1 MKALAPPWRAFDAW
15 ERFLFAPV
23 DPAPLA
29 ALRIALGAYLV
40 VYYVQ
45 ASWFLGL
52 YLGPPGLLPP
62 DALPAT
68 VGGFVLGLVP
78 YTAGARTALLVLAL
92 ASAVG
97 LALGLNTRVAALI
110 GWLLNRAFA
119 VCLVGRNSGDGVVSV
134 LCFLVLVAALL
145 GHAQRVW
152 ALDARHAPRGEATV
166 PAAVLRLL
174 QLQLVAVYFF
184 SGFHKLASPDWYR
197 GEALYYA
204 FQQTQWLRVPPGL
217 VEHPLLVGAA
227 SYGVLLFE
235 LLAFPV
241 LVWVRA
247 TRGAVLAVGVVLHV
261 GIALTMR
268 VFVFG
273 EIMPI
278 FYLCFVNPRPLVERG
293 TTAFVMLRSRFSAR
307 GREG

>member
-1 MKALAPPWRAFDAW
+1 LKALAALGRAFDAW
-15 ERFLFAPV
+15 EHFLFARV
-23 DPAPLA
+23 DAAPLA

-62 DALPAT
+62 DTLPAT

-78 YTAGARTALLVLAL
+78 YTAGARMTLLVLAL

-97 LALGLNTRVAALI
+97 LALGLNTRASALI
-110 GWLLNRAFA
+110 GWLMNRAFA
-119 VCLVGRNSGDGVVSV
+119 VCVIGRNSGDGVVSV

-152 ALDARHAPRGEATV
+152 ALDARHAPRSDATV
-166 PAAVLRLL
+166 PAVVLRLL

-204 FQQTQWLRVPPGL
+204 FQQTQWLRVSPGL
-217 VEHPLLVGAA
+217 IEHPLLVGAA

-235 LLAFPV
+235 LFAFPV
-241 LVWVRA
+241 LVWGRA
-247 TRGAVLAVGVVLHV
+247 TRGAVLAVGVLLHV

-278 FYLCFVNPRPLVERG
+278 FYLCFVDPRPAVARG
-293 TTAFVMLRSRFSAR
+293 LTALAALRSRISAS
-307 GREG
+307 GRAG